1 MHKKFAEM
9 LRDSAPL
16 TPEFAAFARPIAEV
30 VGLRFHSK
38 PLTIRVRTEAT
49 KCVDHRFSQ
58 PERTPGASQLQV
70 TAAATVVTGE
80 SRMFPAHE
88 ARVRAAATQGPE
100 ALRRYI
106 HRTRMIWNFYYPDFA
121 LGQ

>member
-1 MHKKFAEM
+1 MGRFGRRPVARIHKKFTEM

-30 VGLRFHSK
+30 VGLRFHGK

-58 PERTPGASQLQV
+58 PERTPGASQMQEIAMNAYEKRIMPICVGAIAIASLSIGL
-70 TAAATVVTGE
+70 A
-80 SRMFPAHE
+80 
-88 ARVRAAATQGPE
+88 RAADTPQAN
-100 ALRRYI
+100 A
-106 HRTRMIWNFYYPDFA
+106 
-121 LGQ
+121 